1 MTQGNRT
8 EYLKEGIGA
17 LCPFEHDL
25 NKKYPKIK
33 KVRRGRLQIGRAGA
47 ADFEGKSLSAA
58 IVKKDESNNA
68 CTHTENLRTAVA
80 LNTQKGGGAKWDG
93 LNGPAA
99 MPYNL
104 NEAGEKCGV
113 LNGAV
118 ENGKGFGET
127 AAKNGVL
134 SKAGREINDEAG
146 MEATGNLTPKGV
158 PKAFATENASNRRA
172 DETILKGNGR
182 TILRGECV
190 SDCKT
195 TMPCGGNG
203 GGSNGGG
210 ARVTVSCD
218 GNDGGSNSGGA
229 RVTVSCDG
237 NGGGSNSA
245 AACIGEGTG
254 DAKVTCAGKVI
265 GNGKTI
271 LCGESV
277 VGCAKAAV
285 AKRKTVQM
293 KNAKRPM
300 TLVQTVTVNGFDTK
314 LVKSEVSGG
323 YFIRDDKS
331 LAVYCRR
338 WWDAVIKD
346 KYNFIRLPAFDAYV
360 FIGPRAVH
368 FIRFKYG
375 RAKFSTAQ
383 DEFFVFLRRLGHL
396 YATVGTFHEFI
407 GVLKEWGLYDKGEK

>member
-182 TILRGECV
+182 TILCWESV

-195 TMPCGGNG
+195 TM
-203 GGSNGGG
+203 
-210 ARVTVSCD
+210 
-218 GNDGGSNSGGA
+218 
-229 RVTVSCDG
+229 SCDG
-237 NGGGSNSA
+237 NGGGGNSA

-285 AKRKTVQM
+285 AKKKTVQM

-300 TLVQTVTVNGFDTK
+300 TLVQTVTINGFDTK